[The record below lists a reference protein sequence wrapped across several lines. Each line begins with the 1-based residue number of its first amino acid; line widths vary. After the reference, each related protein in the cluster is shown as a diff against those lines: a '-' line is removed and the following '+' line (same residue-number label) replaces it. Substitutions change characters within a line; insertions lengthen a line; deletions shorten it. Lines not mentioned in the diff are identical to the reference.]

1 MSFNQKNTPLR
12 QYAGVPLDLKA
23 IQASTT
29 ANPAFQYGLSKGLTG
44 AEAFKSASSTP
55 KDYASLVQ
63 RQNAFLETQN
73 AARIAGDSSLTAKW
87 GNPSVVNGANVIP
100 ANPSSQ
106 NATLQN
112 SVRGFAQPTANNT
125 INNGPQSTVQNN
137 TSGWRKTD
145 SHNINTNQGSM
156 FNNPAANASA
166 MFSPFRQLKKEQ
178 MEYNKISP
186 KAFSNS
192 GTIEKMMG
200 KAIPN
205 SPFMQMID
213 PLTGVAIDPTMSQ
226 DPNAPAPINTGTPL
240 PPPLGVQT
248 PIVPTYDLNNQ

>member
-12 QYAGVPLDLKA
+12 QYAGVALDLKA

-29 ANPAFQYGLSKGLTG
+29 ANPAVQYGLSKGLTG
-44 AEAFKSASSTP
+44 AQAFKDASSAP

-73 AARIAGDSSLTAKW
+73 AARIAGDSTLAAKW
-87 GNPSVVNGANVIP
+87 GNPSVVNGTNVVP

-106 NATLQN
+106 NATAR
-112 SVRGFAQPTANNT
+112 SGIGSFAQPTASNT
-125 INNGPQSTVQNN
+125 INNNPQSTVQSN

-156 FNNPAANASA
+156 FNNPAASAST

-186 KAFSNS
+186 KAFSS
-192 GTIEKMMG
+192 AGTIEKMMG
-200 KAIPN
+200 KAVPN

-213 PLTGVAIDPTMSQ
+213 PLTGIALDPTMSQ
-226 DPNAPAPINTGTPL
+226 DPNAPAPINTGVPL
-240 PPPLGVQT
+240 APPLGVQT
-248 PIVPTYDLNNQ
+248 PITPNYNLNNQ